1 MAKTELETKLRQKEI
16 LLERLE
22 RDRRWFADREKDERE
37 EKERD
42 RAEHDEARVRR
53 SSILFIIANSPKR
66 KMDTESR
73 SLRTSNAL
81 LQQELADL
89 QDSYSDL
96 ARNTGQTIASQ
107 KTQITSLSHQNSLLQ
122 EERDQ
127 FRHLADERNFIIQDL
142 QTQYDELI
150 ATQDQ
155 VSRRVADDESMS
167 LVREELHR
175 QAAYLRNLESINTK
189 QSAELSILRERHRNV
204 EVLREENHGLKQ
216 KITMLEE
223 LRTKAIRLEA
233 ELEAGRQER
242 EKWYAAFHCVFRGLS
257 YMRMQGEPLL

>member
-1 MAKTELETKLRQKEI
+1 
-16 LLERLE
+16 
-22 RDRRWFADREKDERE
+22 
-37 EKERD
+37 
-42 RAEHDEARVRR
+42 
-53 SSILFIIANSPKR
+53 
-66 KMDTESR
+66 MDTESR

-81 LQQELADL
+81 LLQELADL
-89 QDSYSDL
+89 QDAYSDL

-127 FRHLADERNFIIQDL
+127 FKHLADERNATIQDL
-142 QTQYDELI
+142 QTRYDELI

-155 VSRRVADDESMS
+155 VSQKVADAESMS
-167 LVREELHR
+167 IVRDELHR

-189 QSAELSILRERHRNV
+189 LSAELCILRERHRNV

-242 EKWYAAFHCVFRGLS
+242 EKWYVALRCVFREFGYL
-257 YMRMQGEPLL
+257 RMQGEPLH